1 MNVRRP
7 LALGIVLT
15 TAILAVHLVILNDY
29 GLTWDFHHHFFEGLH
44 MLRQPITPEMTD
56 HIPFSAPD
64 PRTSIELPFGPL
76 MSIAPTA
83 SYLLLFENLKL
94 LAFDNT
100 YNIAIVVTGVLGIFI
115 LFLFLKEAF
124 DRKTAIVGALF
135 LALLPRYFADLHNNM
150 KDVPLASAF
159 ALALYMVWRLVNYRR
174 PKDLWLAVIAFA
186 IAFNTKV
193 NALAVPIIAVLWIG
207 IILITHA
214 ARLLKKPVI
223 RTRLA
228 SLLPTI
234 GAYFVLAPV
243 AAFALWSFFFAD
255 PLNTLLYIPRFFQ
268 LNTVNVEVL
277 YFGKWFCSAVNIP
290 WHYPYGYLAIT
301 TPLPIL
307 AFFIIGLFTIFGQ
320 ITNVLFKH
328 NAMNSELITKL
339 LFLLWFFVPLARYL
353 IPTMGVLDGIRHFE
367 EVVFPLSA
375 IAAIG
380 FTSVLRLIRPPLGI
394 LQGVAL
400 KSITIIITAGIFAYL
415 SMQIILYHP
424 YQITYFNEL
433 VGGIKGAFG
442 RFDLDYWGTSQK
454 QAMAWLNE
462 NAPVGSKIYVV
473 MAADVAAKYLRP
485 DLRQQLNT
493 TWYDD
498 ADYVV
503 VLNRQSF
510 FYRYFYIVEYMLM
523 RKTAYVVESQ
533 GVPLTWIFDNSLG
546 QFPRGK
552 EWWRGDSP
560 CIQRYWAIT
569 PE

>member
-1 MNVRRP
+1 M
-7 LALGIVLT
+7 
-15 TAILAVHLVILNDY
+15 
-29 GLTWDFHHHFFEGLH
+29 
-44 MLRQPITPEMTD
+44 
-56 HIPFSAPD
+56 
-64 PRTSIELPFGPL
+64 
-76 MSIAPTA
+76 
-83 SYLLLFENLKL
+83 
-94 LAFDNT
+94 
-100 YNIAIVVTGVLGIFI
+100 
-115 LFLFLKEAF
+115 
-124 DRKTAIVGALF
+124 
-135 LALLPRYFADLHNNM
+135 
-150 KDVPLASAF
+150 
-159 ALALYMVWRLVNYRR
+159 
-174 PKDLWLAVIAFA
+174 
-186 IAFNTKV
+186 
-193 NALAVPIIAVLWIG
+193 
-207 IILITHA
+207 
-214 ARLLKKPVI
+214 

-301 TPLPIL
+301 TPLPVL
-307 AFFIIGLFTIFGQ
+307 LFFIIGLLSIFGQ
-320 ITNVLFKH
+320 IMNVLFKRS
-328 NAMNSELITKL
+328 AMNSELITKL
-339 LFLLWFFVPLARYL
+339 LLLLWFFVPLARYL

-380 FTSVLRLIRPPLGI
+380 FLTFLRFIRPPLGI

-400 KSITIIITAGIFAYL
+400 KTNHLTILPSNHVRNVLISGFTLGVFVYL

-454 QAMAWLNE
+454 QAMVWLNE

-485 DLRQQLNT
+485 DLREQLNT

-523 RKTAYVVESQ
+523 RKTAHVVESQ

-552 EWWRGDSP
+552 EWWHGDSP
-560 CIQRYWAIT
+560 CIQKYLAIT
-569 PE
+569 P